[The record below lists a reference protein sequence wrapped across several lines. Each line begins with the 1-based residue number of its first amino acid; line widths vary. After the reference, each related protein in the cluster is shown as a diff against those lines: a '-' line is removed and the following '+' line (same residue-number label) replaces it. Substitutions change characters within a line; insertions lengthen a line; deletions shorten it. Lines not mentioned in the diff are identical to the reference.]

1 MNSVRIAHAARSS
14 SITMDPKDDLK
25 SPPPV
30 LSEEAGV
37 IVAESIAVDV
47 AIERSVVRKLDFL
60 LLPVLSL
67 MYFFNSLDRSNLGN
81 AKTDGLE
88 QDLNLVGNQY
98 SIILAV
104 FNVTFCLF
112 DLPSNLLLKKY
123 SGKVMLPLMMVGW
136 GSITLLQCAVYNF
149 AGLLVCRL
157 FMGVFEAG
165 FFAGVIFYLTQFYKR
180 NEMAFR
186 LSIFYG
192 MVTIAGAFSGL
203 ISFGVFQIK
212 HQLPGWKYLFL
223 IEGAATLIIALFS
236 FYWLP
241 ADSAHW
247 HLFTEDEARTAQARL
262 LQDGSVRT
270 GTNEQL
276 SIRAALAALIDWR
289 VLTWAV
295 SCFCYGIAQSSVSN
309 FMPQMVALLGY
320 STIKTNLYT
329 VAPYCAGTVFLWTI
343 CKSSDHFRERSTHLA
358 ASLMLTFTGYI
369 ILIAVDAPTHKPL
382 AYFACFLLASG
393 AFVPSSVF
401 HSWHT
406 NNVTDESQRA
416 ATVGFLVGAANCA
429 GIPSSL
435 AFKADTAP
443 RYKPALIVNCAFLLF
458 GVLVILAMG
467 AWFRWDNRRRD
478 REQGVRLTA
487 KDVATKSLI
496 GGWKDPNWRWTA

>member
-1 MNSVRIAHAARSS
+1 
-14 SITMDPKDDLK
+14 MDTQKDDYK
-25 SPPPV
+25 SHAV
-30 LSEEAGV
+30 AEEAGV
-37 IVAESIAVDV
+37 VVGDSIPIDA
-47 AIERSVVRKLDFL
+47 AAERSVVRKLDFR

-88 QDLNLVGNQY
+88 NDLHLVGNQY
-98 SIILAV
+98 NVILAV

-112 DLPSNLLLKKY
+112 DLPSNLMLKKF
-123 SGKVMLPLMMVGW
+123 SGK
-136 GSITLLQCAVYNF
+136 
-149 AGLLVCRL
+149 
-157 FMGVFEAG
+157 
-165 FFAGVIFYLTQFYKR
+165 FYKR
-180 NEMAFR
+180 NEIAFR

-212 HQLPGWKYLFL
+212 HHLPGWKYLFL
-223 IEGAATLIIALFS
+223 IEGGATLIIASFS
-236 FYWLP
+236 LWWLP
-241 ADSAHW
+241 ASGAQCHW
-247 HLFTEDEARTAQARL
+247 FNEAEARAAQMRL

-270 GTNEQL
+270 GEKL
-276 SIRAALAALIDWR
+276 SITEALAALSDWR
-289 VLTWAV
+289 VLAWAV
-295 SCFCYGIAQSSVSN
+295 SCFCYGVAQTSVSN
-309 FMPQMVALLGY
+309 FLPQMVALLGY

-329 VAPYCAGTVFLWTI
+329 VAPYCVGTVVLWII
-343 CKSSDHFRERSTHLA
+343 CKSSDHFRERSMHLA
-358 ASLMLTFTGYI
+358 GSLMITFVGYI
-369 ILIAVDAPTHKPL
+369 ILIAVDASEHQGV
-382 AYFACFLLASG
+382 AYFACFLLAAG

-458 GVLVILAMG
+458 GVLVILGMG
-467 AWFRWDNRRRD
+467 TYFRYDNRRRD

-487 KDVATKSLI
+487 ADVSTKSLV